1 LRITNSCKNYEVNNK
16 NYEQI
21 LTKHFFCWNDNTDRS
36 VLLKKGSNNHE
47 QNELDTKS
55 VTGTI
60 LCNVMGANLLALLE
74 GDSRIY
80 SQQLSSLRSV
90 LFKGLAAAA

>member
-1 LRITNSCKNYEVNNK
+1 MKLTTKIMNK
-16 NYEQI
+16 FQPNI
-21 LTKHFFCWNDNTDRS
+21 FFVGTTIPTGRYY
-36 VLLKKGSNNHE
+36 LKKGSNNHE

-90 LFKGLAAAA
+90 LFKGLAATA